1 MRAKMQGHRRLTGW
15 KLADRRNKK
24 TENKRWKKTAKG
36 LDLKAKMRKKWRSVH
51 KETVKTAKTKYV
63 ETVKG
68 KTSKAQ
74 ENAERPR

>member
-1 MRAKMQGHRRLTGW
+1 MEE
-15 KLADRRNKK
+15 DC
-24 TENKRWKKTAKG
+24 KG
-36 LDLKAKMRKKWRSVH
+36 PDLKAKIRKKWGSVH